1 MTIDVVVVDLGG
13 VAASFR
19 PVRRLAALSVATGR
33 SERFIQHALFASGL
47 DRRAELGMIGPDE
60 IISEVSAALRTHID
74 PHTLTSAWATAFEP
88 DLEVLN
94 IVRTVTARTVLFT
107 NNGPMI
113 NRCLSGPLDVISS
126 SFDVIICSWELKAV
140 KPDEAAFE
148 SAALRLDAAPHQLLL
163 LDDDSTNVESAQRC
177 GWNAQRVSSAAD
189 VSEALADC
197 ARNG

>member
-19 PVRRLAALSVATGR
+19 PERRLAALSVATDR
-33 SERFIQHALFASGL
+33 SERFIQRALFASGL

-60 IISEVSAALRTHID
+60 IISDVGLALRTSVD
-74 PHTLTSAWATAFEP
+74 PDTLIESWATAFEP
-88 DLEVLN
+88 DLVVLN
-94 IVRTVTARTVLFT
+94 VVRTTIARTVLFT

-126 SFDVIICSWELKAV
+126 SFDVIICSWELKAA

-148 SAALRLDAAPHQLLL
+148 RAASRLDAAPHGLLL
-163 LDDDSTNVESAQRC
+163 LDDDPTNVESARRY
-177 GWNAQRVSSAAD
+177 GWNAQTVSCAAD
-189 VSEALADC
+189 VTEALADC